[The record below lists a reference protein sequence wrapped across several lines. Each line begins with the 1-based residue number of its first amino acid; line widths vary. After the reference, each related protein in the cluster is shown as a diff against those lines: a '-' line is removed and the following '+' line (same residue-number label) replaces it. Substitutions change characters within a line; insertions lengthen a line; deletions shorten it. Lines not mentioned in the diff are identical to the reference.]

1 MKTNNQKFNLDF
13 HQAIDVVMNG
23 GVVKGNDFRKGIYLK
38 LNSWGQLVTVD
49 ANDFYREDTTVF
61 IKGLKDQMFY
71 DAVVLNPNVE

>member
-1 MKTNNQKFNLDF
+1 MKTNNKKFNL
-13 HQAIDVVMNG
+13 VVNG
-23 GVVKGNDFRKGIYLK
+23 GAVKGNDFRKGIYLK

-61 IKGLKDQMFY
+61 LKGLKDQMFY